1 MKLRENSKFIFTR
14 TLSDLLEIIAIY
26 GKKFGLEKKHLSKL
40 EIGEILRLG
49 KNLDYKK
56 QI

>member
-49 KNLDYKK
+49 KN
-56 QI
+56 